1 MTTVHETQHYINITI
16 TKRPDLNLSSVYD
29 RDFFMA
35 FDLKHFRLERI
46 GPNEPIINELEQSNI
61 ILPENKVEGP
71 DLADELLGPEH
82 LPNGYSELPLDLQN
96 ISSPNNQNV
105 QDLQKYTIE
114 ENDSD
119 TDDESYDIEQKGGT
133 TFLENIQY
141 YTHRYLVKPFQTEVD
156 GLSNET
162 IQMSAEDKLISP
174 DVLNKDIVVSFSRQ
188 HLIQTLAQFT
198 TELKEDPASIMNFSN
213 TGISYLTLENILK
226 DLLVHFDMFYKE
238 DVIITQIRPEF
249 IYIVQ
254 DRYLLLDGESLVKM
268 DNDDVMKRG
277 QIATANK
284 AILDFVFDLLE
295 KKDRDV
301 VVSLAEIRGT
311 KVYKLLRRLELEDI
325 FGWV

>member
-1 MTTVHETQHYINITI
+1 MTTLQETQHHINITI

-46 GPNEPIINELEQSNI
+46 GPNEPVINESEQSTFI
-61 ILPENKVEGP
+61 SPENKVDGP
-71 DLADELLGPEH
+71 DLADELLGPERI
-82 LPNGYSELPLDLQN
+82 PNGYSELPLDLQN

-105 QDLQKYTIE
+105 QDLQKSTFE
-114 ENDSD
+114 TDESD
-119 TDDESYDIEQKGGT
+119 TDDESDDIEQKGGA

-141 YTHRYLVKPFQTEVD
+141 YTHRYLVKPFQD
-156 GLSNET
+156 KIYGPSNET
-162 IQMSAEDKLISP
+162 MEMSAEDKLTSP
-174 DVLNKDIVVSFSRQ
+174 DVLNKDIVVSFPRQ
-188 HLIQTLAQFT
+188 PSIQTFAQFS
-198 TELKEDPASIMNFSN
+198 TELKEEPESIINFSN

-249 IYIVQ
+249 MYIVQ
-254 DRYLLLDGESLVKM
+254 DRYLLLDGESLVKI
-268 DNDDVMKRG
+268 DNDDVLKRG
-277 QIATANK
+277 QITTANK

-301 VVSLAEIRGT
+301 VVGLAEIRGT
-311 KVYKLLRRLELEDI
+311 KIYKLLRRLELEDV